1 MKTPLMLQWM
11 DGALMSPA
19 GCFLALEFGQ
29 QNFGEVSTD
38 VRLGRLTSLFKFLSF
53 VFRIYIY
60 YTYSICVVYITRLWQ
75 MKARQHDGLDR
86 VVEKRASVTVFMPGL
101 DLTTKT
107 PKSQTSQTQSETG
120 NDQRCFPSLPFSR
133 RCHSGRFIL

>member
-19 GCFLALEFGQ
+19 GCFLALDFGQ

-53 VFRIYIY
+53 VFRIYIL
-60 YTYSICVVYITRLWQ
+60 YIQYMRCIYNKI
-75 MKARQHDGLDR
+75 MANEGKA
-86 VVEKRASVTVFMPGL
+86 T
-101 DLTTKT
+101 
-107 PKSQTSQTQSETG
+107 
-120 NDQRCFPSLPFSR
+120 
-133 RCHSGRFIL
+133 